1 MKPCHEAFTTAEV
14 VDDELFVSVGIEGDG
29 LTIHVHKRESR
40 EYLGFQDRQ
49 CTPWYFEGS

>member
-1 MKPCHEAFTTAEV
+1 MKPCHEAFTTAEE